1 MGPGAVYQKFARRE
15 TVASEPGRR
24 ARTPFVNQCFIA
36 SPPHVGEAMTSAQAK
51 RPRDI
56 DAKLARARAHDAA
69 GRGDKAA
76 ALYRQI
82 LKKDARHGGA
92 LHALGLMAR
101 QAGHATRA
109 VQLLTRAADAAPEDP
124 AVRCDLGNVLK
135 ALGRV
140 DEAVVHHR
148 RMAELCPDSPQ
159 ALSNLGTTCAKAGQA
174 DQALDLLR
182 RAVALDPGHAELRYN
197 LGNVHLAAGN
207 FADAAEAFTRATG
220 ISPSHVRAH
229 ANLGVAYKELG
240 RLGDGERSLRAALDL
255 APGDADAGWNLGLAL
270 LMAGDWEAGWAAYE
284 CRRRIPDFAM
294 RRLDRPAWDGAALD
308 GRSLLV
314 HAEQGLGDT
323 LQFVRYLS
331 LLADADVRFWCQDAL
346 APLLRGFMTPLTLAS
361 DPPPRTDL
369 HASLLSLPHLLGVAP
384 PLVPQPAAYLSAE
397 PKRVA
402 RWSRKLD
409 GEKFNIGIAWQGR
422 PDYAADSRRSIALGH
437 FAPIAEQSGV
447 RLVSL
452 QQGHGAEQIE
462 TLGWRERILDLGPEL
477 DRDGAF
483 LDSAAIIAGLDLVIT
498 SDTSIAHLAGALGA
512 PVWLA
517 LAHVPDWRWGLEGE
531 SSPWYPTMRLFRQ
544 DRPGDWPGVFER
556 IAARIAQALDERWG
570 S

>member
-1 MGPGAVYQKFARRE
+1 
-15 TVASEPGRR
+15 
-24 ARTPFVNQCFIA
+24 
-36 SPPHVGEAMTSAQAK
+36 MTNAAAK
-51 RPRDI
+51 RPHDI
-56 DAKLARARAHDAA
+56 DVKLAAARAHDVA
-69 GRGDKAA
+69 GRGNKAA

-101 QAGHATRA
+101 KDGHATRA

-135 ALGRV
+135 ALGRA

-148 RMAELCPDSPQ
+148 RMVELCPGSPQ
-159 ALSNLGTTCAKAGQA
+159 ALSNLGTTCAKAGHA
-174 DQALDLLR
+174 DQALDHLL

-220 ISPSHVRAH
+220 ISPCHVRAH
-229 ANLGVAYKELG
+229 ANLGVAYKEMG
-240 RLGDGERSLRAALDL
+240 RLGDAERGFRAALDL
-255 APGDADAGWNLGLAL
+255 APGDADAGWNLGLAR
-270 LMAGDWEAGWAAYE
+270 LMAGDWQAGWAAYE
-284 CRRRIPDFAM
+284 CRRRLPGFAM

-331 LLADADVRFWCQDAL
+331 LLADGDVRFWCQDAL
-346 APLLRGFMTPLTLAS
+346 APLLSGFMTPLTIAS

-369 HASLLSLPHLLGVAP
+369 HAPLLSLPHLLGVAP
-384 PLVPQPAAYLSAE
+384 PFVPEPAAYLSAE
-397 PKRVA
+397 PERIA

-409 GEKFNIGIAWQGR
+409 GRKFNIGIAWQGR
-422 PDYAADSRRSIALGH
+422 PDYAADSRRSIPLRH
-437 FAPIAEQSGV
+437 FAPVARRSDV
-447 RLVSL
+447 CVVSL
-452 QQGHGAEQIE
+452 QQGPGSEQIQA
-462 TLGWRERILDLGPEL
+462 LDWRDRILELGPGL

-483 LDSAAIIAGLDLVIT
+483 LDSAAVIAALDLVIT
-498 SDTSIAHLAGALGA
+498 SDTAIAHLAGALGA

-517 LAHVPDWRWGLEGE
+517 LAHVPDWRWGVEGE
-531 SSPWYPTMRLFRQ
+531 TSPWYPTMRRFRQ
-544 DRPGDWPGVFER
+544 DRPGDWTGVFDR
-556 IAARIAQALDERWG
+556 IIRALDDR
-570 S
+570 

>member
-1 MGPGAVYQKFARRE
+1 
-15 TVASEPGRR
+15 
-24 ARTPFVNQCFIA
+24 
-36 SPPHVGEAMTSAQAK
+36 MTSAQAK
-51 RPRDI
+51 RRRDI
-56 DAKLARARAHDAA
+56 DAKLAQARAHDVA
-69 GRGDKAA
+69 GRGNKAE

-101 QAGHATRA
+101 KAGHATRA
-109 VQLLTRAADAAPEDP
+109 VQLLTRAADAVPEDP

-148 RMAELCPDSPQ
+148 RMVELCPDSPQ

-174 DQALDLLR
+174 DQALDYLR
-182 RAVALDPGHAELRYN
+182 RAVALDPGHAELHYN

-220 ISPSHVRAH
+220 ISPRHVRAH
-229 ANLGVAYKELG
+229 ANLGVAYKEIG

-255 APGDADAGWNLGLAL
+255 APGDADAGWNLGLAR

-294 RRLDRPAWDGAALD
+294 RRLDRPAWDGSPLD

-323 LQFVRYLS
+323 IQFVRYLS
-331 LLADADVRFWCQDAL
+331 LLADGDVRFWCQDAL

-369 HASLLSLPHLLGVAP
+369 QAPLLSLPYLLGMAP
-384 PLVPQPAAYLSAE
+384 PFVPQPAAYLAAE
-397 PKRVA
+397 PERIA
-402 RWSRKLD
+402 RWSAELVGPELK
-409 GEKFNIGIAWQGR
+409 IGIAWQGR
-422 PDYAADSRRSIALGH
+422 PDYAADRRRSIPLGH
-437 FAPIAEQSGV
+437 FAALAQRPDL

-452 QQGHGAEQIE
+452 QKGHGAEQLE
-462 TLGWRERILDLGPEL
+462 TLDGSVLELEL

-483 LDSAAIIAGLDLVIT
+483 LDSAAIIAALDLVIT

-531 SSPWYPTMRLFRQ
+531 TSPWYPTMRLFRQ
-544 DRPGDWPGVFER
+544 DRPGDWAGVFDR
-556 IAARIAQALDERWG
+556 IAVRIAQALDER
-570 S
+570 